1 MKVTDDLQIFIQLWA
16 VDVDCDDENSDV
28 DFKVNDHDDD
38 DDDHSLEDDL
48 DRRRKKTG
56 RPSSV
61 NSPATIPSNAST
73 YFIQVSSPRVGS
85 LITD

>member
-1 MKVTDDLQIFIQLWA
+1 MMNFNSMQLDPTIKITDGLQIIF
-16 VDVDCDDENSDV
+16 S
-28 DFKVNDHDDD
+28 FSD
-38 DDDHSLEDDL
+38 DDDHSLEDGL

-61 NSPATIPSNAST
+61 NSPTTIPSNAST

-85 LITD
+85 LIRD